1 MMIGRGMQSPSV
13 PARLRRSRHLSWFA
27 HMGAVYLFH
36 DLYGYLMEMS
46 PDIADMIEAFDDG
59 VDTEETI
66 RYFRGKFGDADPK
79 QFVDVLAAHGVLV
92 DPNEDEIEALWAFV
106 PIKAKWNVWQ
116 RRPRT
121 DAAAQRSEDEP
132 RLTLWTAWGDKPV
145 QQIFLDPEETKIWDA
160 FTGEKRLI
168 ELRH

>member
-1 MMIGRGMQSPSV
+1 MQSPSV

-46 PDIADMIEAFDDG
+46 PDIAAMIEAFDDG

-66 RYFRGKFGDADPK
+66 AYYQGKFGDADPR
-79 QFVDVLAAHGVLV
+79 QFVEVLSAHAVLI

-106 PIKAKWNVWQ
+106 PI
-116 RRPRT
+116 
-121 DAAAQRSEDEP
+121 
-132 RLTLWTAWGDKPV
+132 
-145 QQIFLDPEETKIWDA
+145 
-160 FTGEKRLI
+160 
-168 ELRH
+168 